1 MGLIMP
7 IQTYRVDDLGAS
19 GKQLADFKLA
29 DLPTEGFLCL
39 SLR

>member
-1 MGLIMP
+1 MP
-7 IQTYRVDDLGAS
+7 IQTYGVDDLRTS

-29 DLPTEGFLCL
+29 DQPTKGLLHL